1 MVWLMAVPTG
11 RWSDR
16 VPSPREKPAQTS
28 HQEPAPPHQV
38 GRASWYGQPFHGRPT
53 ASGELFD
60 MFQLT
65 AAHRK
70 LPLGTRVR
78 VTHLRSRRSV
88 TVRVNDR
95 GPYWGGRIID
105 LSYEAAR
112 RLGMVEQGLAPV
124 SLDLLKGAARR
135 SKPTTLVF
143 GGG

>member
-1 MVWLMAVPTG
+1 
-11 RWSDR
+11 
-16 VPSPREKPAQTS
+16 
-28 HQEPAPPHQV
+28 
-38 GRASWYGQPFHGRPT
+38 
-53 ASGELFD
+53 